1 MPVNCP
7 ELGRG
12 ISLTI
17 VLEMPGRF
25 AAKSDDAEQ
34 EKSTLTI
41 PSHLPGADQF
51 STRVPEGDNRERMV
65 CGDCGW
71 VHYVNPKIVVGA
83 VCRLDDRILL
93 CRRAIEPRHGFWTI
107 PAGFMEERESSEQGA
122 AREAMEEAHADI
134 RIGSLLAVYNIP
146 RISQVQLIYC
156 AEMNV
161 PEVKPGPESLEVRY
175 FAWDEIPWDELAFPS
190 ITWAL
195 QQYRQVWNSPSF
207 AAFTNPP
214 GETGASTPA

>member
-1 MPVNCP
+1 M
-7 ELGRG
+7 
-12 ISLTI
+12 
-17 VLEMPGRF
+17 
-25 AAKSDDAEQ
+25 
-34 EKSTLTI
+34 TI

-51 STRVPEGDNRERMV
+51 SAQVPDGDNRERMV

-83 VCRLDDRILL
+83 VCRLDERILL

-134 RIGSLLAVYNIP
+134 RIGNLLAVYNIP

-175 FAWDEIPWDELAFPS
+175 FTWDEIPWDELAFPS
-190 ITWAL
+190 VTWAL
-195 QQYRQVWNSPSF
+195 QQYRQVWDAQNF

-214 GETGASTPA
+214 GETGGSTPG